1 MVWQSS
7 TEPSSAVIYPVGP
20 ADGCNRSL
28 FKFASEPG
36 KQPGAQRGLARKMF
50 TDSGCLTTVL
60 PPSLPLTPHSPLQY
74 NSHKNT
80 CSCTHTCSCRLSVA
94 TLLLPLSNFSLSS
107 HLLHTHAY
115 IHMHTHTHQFCA
127 CLQVLLATSPVQTWS
142 HISGGGIIACRDVHL
157 GWGSS
162 EHNQMTNTVDHMLN
176 M

>member
-1 MVWQSS
+1 MWQSS

-115 IHMHTHTHQFCA
+115 IHMHTHTHTPVLCMPPSPA
-127 CLQVLLATSPVQTWS
+127 GNIPGADMISHLRRGDHSLQRCPF
-142 HISGGGIIACRDVHL
+142 GL
-157 GWGSS
+157 G
-162 EHNQMTNTVDHMLN
+162 VF
-176 M
+176 